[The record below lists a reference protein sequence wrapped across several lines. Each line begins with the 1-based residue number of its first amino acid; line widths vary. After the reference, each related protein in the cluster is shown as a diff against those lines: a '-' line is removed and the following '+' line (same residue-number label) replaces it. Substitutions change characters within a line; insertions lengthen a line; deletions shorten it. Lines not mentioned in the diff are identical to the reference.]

1 MNKHAIIL
9 PLLITSAIS
18 LHVLSF
24 YVEEP
29 DMNQNPEVIV
39 DASGVPS
46 SEPSTEVS
54 SEPSEQPSS
63 ATESPSVSP
72 TETPA
77 SGTVKPSSAKASK
90 TPVANAS
97 TNPNSKPSANTK
109 PTEKPTAEPTVAP
122 TAPPPPVPTPTPTPT
137 PETIKVAGNF
147 IMVKPYSEIIRE
159 AKMSGGRVDPF
170 LSVKPPEMRPV
181 PTPIPTPSIE
191 VKEVEVPVTAGNK
204 LPNSAINEVPP
215 PKRTWVPNNDK
226 GMGKGRDKDKKFNGN
241 KVSQLPKNTNNVNN
255 SNNKTEDNTISSP
268 VSGDDTIDITKRKM
282 LEGLSITGII
292 TGNKPLALMKDGDES
307 KVVGVGDIIRDS
319 SDFGEIKV
327 ISINFQNHTV
337 KVSNG
342 KISAILEVKEKEE

>member
-9 PLLITSAIS
+9 PLLVTSAIS

-29 DMNQNPEVIV
+29 DMTQNPEVIV

-46 SEPSTEVS
+46 PEPSTEVS
-54 SEPSEQPSS
+54 SEPSEQPSTIIENLS
-63 ATESPSVSP
+63 ASPSAEVPSN
-72 TETPA
+72 
-77 SGTVKPSSAKASK
+77 GTVKPSDAKASK
-90 TPVANAS
+90 VPVANTS
-97 TNPNSKPSANTK
+97 TNPSSKPSANTK
-109 PTEKPTAEPTVAP
+109 PTEQPSAAPTVAP
-122 TAPPPPVPTPTPTPT
+122 TAPPPPVPTPTPTPS

-170 LSVKPPEMRPV
+170 LSVKPPEIRPV
-181 PTPIPTPSIE
+181 PTPMPTPSIE

-226 GMGKGRDKDKKFNGN
+226 GMGKGRDNDKSNG
-241 KVSQLPKNTNNVNN
+241 KTISQLPKNTNKNN
-255 SNNKTEDNTISSP
+255 PKVEDTSPSSP
-268 VSGDDTIDITKRKM
+268 ISDNETIDITKKKM

-292 TGNKPLALMKDGDES
+292 TGNKPLALMKDSDES
-307 KVVGVGDIIRDS
+307 KVVGVGDVVRES

-327 ISINFQNHTV
+327 ISIKNNIVTL
-337 KVSNG
+337 SNG
-342 KISAILEVKEKEE
+342 KTTVKLEVKEKEE

>member
-9 PLLITSAIS
+9 PLLVTSAIS

-29 DMNQNPEVIV
+29 DMTQNPEVIV

-46 SEPSTEVS
+46 PEPSTEVS
-54 SEPSEQPSS
+54 SEPSEQPSTTTENPS
-63 ATESPSVSP
+63 ASPSAEVPSN
-72 TETPA
+72 
-77 SGTVKPSSAKASK
+77 GTVKPSDAKASK
-90 TPVANAS
+90 VPVANTS
-97 TNPNSKPSANTK
+97 TNPSSKPSANTK
-109 PTEKPTAEPTVAP
+109 PTEKPSAAP
-122 TAPPPPVPTPTPTPT
+122 TAAAPTPPPPPVPTPTPTPS

-170 LSVKPPEMRPV
+170 LSVKPPEIRPV
-181 PTPIPTPSIE
+181 PTPMPTPSIE

-226 GMGKGRDKDKKFNGN
+226 GMGKGRDKDKKLND
-241 KVSQLPKNTNNVNN
+241 KTIAQLPKNTNKNN
-255 SNNKTEDNTISSP
+255 PKIEEPTSPSTTSGEGTINL
-268 VSGDDTIDITKRKM
+268 DDKM
-282 LEGLSITGII
+282 LKGLSITGII
-292 TGNKPLALMKDGDES
+292 TGNKPLALVKDGDES
-307 KVVGVGDIIRDS
+307 KVVGVGDVIRES

-327 ISINFQNHTV
+327 ISINFQKNTV

-342 KISAILEVKEKEE
+342 KKSAILEVKEKEE